1 MMSLIWTKQ
10 LSVGNATLDSEHK
23 NLIGMIDTIEYVIHA
38 RDSFALLHLFN
49 RFKECAHIHF
59 TNEEQ
64 FAREI
69 QFPFAEHNLSHRYFY
84 QELQHTIGELEI
96 RFGSWVEYV
105 WDYYDQF
112 LREWLVEHI
121 VKEDML
127 MKPLLQTY
135 PYGFKPAGL
144 HGELPDL
151 QAYGYDGE

>member
-1 MMSLIWTKQ
+1 MSLIWTKQ

-23 NLIGMIDTIEYVIHA
+23 NLIGIIDNIEYVIHA
-38 RDSFALLHLFN
+38 RDSFALLHSFN

-59 TNEEQ
+59 MNEEQ
-64 FAREI
+64 FARAI
-69 QFPFAEHNLSHRYFY
+69 NFPFAEHNLSHHYFCG
-84 QELQHTIGELEI
+84 ELQHTVAELEA

-112 LREWLVEHI
+112 LREWLIEHI

-127 MKPLLQTY
+127 MKPFLQTC
-135 PYGFKPAGL
+135 PYDFKPAGL
-144 HGELPDL
+144 HAELPGL